1 MSASASV
8 RVEVQGHVGRLTL
21 ARPARHN
28 VFDEQMIGELTDGLH
43 ALDGDR
49 SARAIVLA
57 ADGESFC
64 AGADLAWMR
73 RATELAP
80 EDGEADARRL
90 ATLLA
95 ILDRCGKPT
104 VARVQGAA
112 YGGGLGLVAACDVAI
127 AAAKARFAFTEVKLG
142 LVPAVVGPYV
152 VAAIGERAARRYWL
166 TGEAF
171 GAPEAHRIGLVSEV
185 VADEP
190 ALDAAVER
198 ILEHLA
204 GNGPEAM
211 REAKGLLRA
220 LRGRPADD
228 ALAGETARLLARVRA
243 SPEGREGVAAFLE
256 KRTPRWGRG

>member
-80 EDGEADARRL
+80 EDGETDAMRL

-95 ILDRCGKPT
+95 VLDRCGKPT

-127 AAAKARFAFTEVKLG
+127 GAAKARFAFTEVKLG
-142 LVPAVVGPYV
+142 LVPAIVGPWV

-171 GAPEAHRIGLVSEV
+171 GAAEAHRIGLLCEV

-228 ALAGETARLLARVRA
+228 ALAVETARLLARVRA